1 MPSSTSSPPTS
12 ETIVAPSDEMT
23 DKVHDADNTSLI
35 ENITDT
41 PGPSSAVGAT
51 SETISYRMCNFG
63 ILCRSKL
70 LNIDQIYS
78 S

>member
-12 ETIVAPSDEMT
+12 ETIVAPLDEMT
-23 DKVHDADNTSLI
+23 DKVHDADDTSLI

-51 SETISYRMCNFG
+51 SETILY
-63 ILCRSKL
+63 
-70 LNIDQIYS
+70 
-78 S
+78 